1 MKKKILIVLLAL
13 IFISPELVKADT
25 KEPPIIKWEN
35 VDIKPESVYRGTV
48 LLCDA
53 GDGYIAIDNNNEIA
67 KYNYDGTKEK
77 TIISNFKFTENVSAA
92 LVDGN
97 NLVIL
102 TYNDTIYKYSLDGD
116 LITTTKVETDVY
128 LYSLNI
134 TLGKDGYYI
143 SSDYNQNY
151 ILKLDKNLNKINE
164 YIFNDYIN
172 YDEYTYCITENDE
185 VIVIQNKDDYQTKVI
200 TKLDSNLNF
209 ISQEEKTGT
218 TIDDFNI
225 YYTLKEIPDG
235 YITIGRNYNGSTIA
249 KLDKNFNE
257 EWMTSYDDT
266 TPYFT
271 DVEVVS
277 DGYIVIGYHDT
288 GNNSSTPILIKYDSS
303 GNVMYNINYTTDA
316 FSNDRNSY
324 PFEKIIVL
332 SDDDFIVYSNVGV
345 AHYTEYNGSI
355 TVRYGYNEYKITTN
369 IIGKGTLNPS
379 LETSVAGNKIT
390 YTATP
395 DTGYILKN
403 ITVTTASGE
412 VIKTTDNSFIM
423 PDEDVTIEAEFVKE
437 ITTNPNTGNIIMI
450 ITGIL
455 LITILG
461 TVIALYYKKKIAQK
475 RG

>member
-1 MKKKILIVLLAL
+1 MRKKLLIILIGLLL
-13 IFISPELVKADT
+13 ISPELVKAET

-35 VDIKPESVYRGTV
+35 VDIKPESEYRGKAI
-48 LLCDA
+48 LCDA

-77 TIISNFKFTENVSAA
+77 TIISNFNFTENVSAA

-116 LITTTKVETDVY
+116 LITTTEVETDVY
-128 LYSLNI
+128 SYSLNI

-235 YITIGRNYNGSTIA
+235 YIIIGENYNGSTIA

-257 EWMTSYDDT
+257 EWMTSYDGI
-266 TPYFT
+266 YSHFT

-277 DGYIVIGYHDT
+277 DGYIVIGR
-288 GNNSSTPILIKYDSS
+288 NNSQGNHRSTPILIKYDLS

-324 PFEKIIVL
+324 PFERIIVL

-345 AHYTEYNGSI
+345 PHYTEYNGSI
-355 TVRYGYNEYKITTN
+355 IVRYGYNEYKITTN

-379 LETSVAGNKIT
+379 VEKSVAGNNVT

-403 ITVTTASGE
+403 ITVTTASGK
-412 VIKTTDNSFIM
+412 VIETTDNNFIM
-423 PDEDVTIEAEFVKE
+423 PDEDVIIEVEFVKE

-455 LITILG
+455 IIAILG
-461 TVIALYYKKKIAQK
+461 TVIALYYKKKFN
-475 RG
+475 